1 MYNYGENITLER
13 KSDLLLNCVIEMA
26 IVNYFITNEV
36 LIRCD
41 R

>member
-1 MYNYGENITLER
+1 MYNYGTLER
-13 KSDLLLNCVIEMA
+13 KSDLLLNCVIEAA
-26 IVNYFITNEV
+26 IINYFITNEV